1 MEPDQHPGPE
11 QGTGRAPDPPGGGRS
26 DEQPEARE
34 AAAAGSESEGAVTQP
49 GAPESDPNARTDMIM
64 SKLPRTRPQRVT
76 GRRHREQARQAR
88 QAPGSSPEAPG
99 LLQEEASPT
108 PRGGKRPT
116 PQRRTAAQPKS
127 RTGTTPSGRPARRTA
142 AEVPV
147 TQAAKPRDPGRAR
160 AQAGSA
166 PGLPRLAVDGA
177 VEAVKLPL
185 RVGGRLTLRALDAA
199 ARSLRGR

>member
-1 MEPDQHPGPE
+1 VEPDQHPGPE
-11 QGTGRAPDPPGGGRS
+11 QGTGRAPDPGGGRS

-49 GAPESDPNARTDMIM
+49 GAPELDPNARTDMIM

-76 GRRHREQARQAR
+76 GRRHREQARQAPR
-88 QAPGSSPEAPG
+88 SSPEAPG
-99 LLQEEASPT
+99 LLREEGSPT

-116 PQRRTAAQPKS
+116 PQRRTAARPKS
-127 RTGTTPSGRPARRTA
+127 RTDTTPSGRPARRTA

-147 TQAAKPRDPGRAR
+147 TQAAKPRDPGRPR
-160 AQAGSA
+160 AKTGSA